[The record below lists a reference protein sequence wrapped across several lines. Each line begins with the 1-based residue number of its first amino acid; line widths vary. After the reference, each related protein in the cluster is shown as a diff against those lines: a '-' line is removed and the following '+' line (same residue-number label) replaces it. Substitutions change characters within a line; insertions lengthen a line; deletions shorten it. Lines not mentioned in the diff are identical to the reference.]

1 MYYLFYTILLLIE
14 ITQETVLNWFNIEA
28 PLDQKIS
35 EYRDLYGLLP
45 TEDSPY
51 IQELQQNY
59 QSSSVFSLD
68 TLRLIIEGYWE
79 KIRDTGLGLSEID
92 DLIVLIILIRLI
104 VLVVRYNIFTS
115 FVITSISVVAGYLWY
130 STFVSTLFVYE
141 NALYK
146 NALTFRL
153 GVDANQIRRMMQAK
167 VRSSEYEIRLTNP
180 IGVLVYGLGT
190 GSLYEGHR
198 IDPLSMIVSN
208 IPNNFPKHDWI
219 EGTYYL
225 WYRKIIPTTMRAI
238 LDFVDAFTSYAIY
251 TVITRVNKRYCP
263 YLIRW
268 HWTLIILLKFFEP
281 YFTYLISR
289 INDYSL
295 NIVYPALLEA
305 QEYGINFTRTNFELT
320 FLNYICFTIIIIHLT
335 FLLFAMLHAL
345 CGQYFY
351 IPFITENVE
360 LHIGE
365 RNKLDKYSGGYTAWQ
380 DEKLRPGAQFRPK
393 LWYGWF
399 GRGTKSD
406 SDIVATIVRYTVKI
420 ITVPFINIWKLIR
433 KNVE

>member
-1 MYYLFYTILLLIE
+1 MYYLFYTILLLNE
-14 ITQETVLNWFNIEA
+14 ITQKTVLKWFPIEGV
-28 PLDQKIS
+28 LNQKTN
-35 EYRDLYGLLP
+35 EFPNLYELLS
-45 TEDSPY
+45 TESTTY
-51 IQELQQNY
+51 IHELQQNRL
-59 QSSSVFSLD
+59 SSFTFFWD
-68 TLRLIIEGYWE
+68 TLRFFLEEYWE
-79 KIRDTGLGLSEID
+79 KIRTTGLGLSEID
-92 DLIVLIILIRLI
+92 NIIVLIIIIRFI
-104 VLVVRYNIFTS
+104 VLSFRYNIFTS
-115 FVITSISVVAGYLWY
+115 FLITTISIVTGYLWY
-130 STFVSTLFVYE
+130 STFISTLFVYE

-153 GVDANQIRRMMQAK
+153 GVDANQIRRIMQAK
-167 VRSSEYEIRLTNP
+167 IRSSDYEISLTNP
-180 IGVLVYGLGT
+180 IGVLLYAFDK
-190 GSLYEGHR
+190 GSIHEGHR
-198 IDPLSMIVSN
+198 IDPLSMVISN
-208 IPNNFPKHDWI
+208 ISSNFPKHGWI

-281 YFTYLISR
+281 YFTYLIYR
-289 INDYSL
+289 INDYSM
-295 NIVYPALLEA
+295 NIVYPAILEA
-305 QEYGINFTRTNFELT
+305 QEYGLNPTRISFELT
-320 FLNYICFTIIIIHLT
+320 FLNYICFAIIIIHLA

-380 DEKLRPGAQFRPK
+380 DDKLRPGAQFRPK

-399 GRGTKSD
+399 GKGTKND
-406 SDIVATIVRYTVKI
+406 SDIIFSIVQYIIKI
-420 ITVPFINIWKLIR
+420 ITVPFISIWKFIR
-433 KNVE
+433 KNSN

>member
-1 MYYLFYTILLLIE
+1 ME
-14 ITQETVLNWFNIEA
+14 ITQETILNWFNIQA
-28 PLDQKIS
+28 PSDQRIS
-35 EYRDLYGLLP
+35 EYNDLYKLGTL
-45 TEDSPY
+45 ENYFSID
-51 IQELQQNY
+51 ELRQNY
-59 QSSSVFSLD
+59 ESSSAFSLD
-68 TLRLIIEGYWE
+68 TLRLIITGYWE
-79 KIRDTGLGLSEID
+79 KVRDTGLGLSEID
-92 DLIVLIILIRLI
+92 DLIVLIVLIRLI
-104 VLVVRYNIFTS
+104 ILAFRYNIFTS
-115 FVITSISVVAGYLWY
+115 FVITFISVIAGYLWY

-153 GVDANQIRRMMQAK
+153 GVDANQIRRIMQAK
-167 VRSSEYEIRLTNP
+167 VRSSEYNIRLSNP
-180 IGVLVYGLGT
+180 IGVLIYSLGN
-190 GSLYEGHR
+190 GSIYEGHR
-198 IDPLSMIVSN
+198 IDPISMIVSN
-208 IPNNFPKHDWI
+208 IPKNFPKYDWI

-225 WYRKIIPTTMRAI
+225 FYRKIIPTTMRAI

-281 YFTYLISR
+281 YFTYLIYR

-295 NIVYPALLEA
+295 NIVYPVLLES
-305 QEYGINFTRTNFELT
+305 QEYGINLTRINFELI
-320 FLNYICFTIIIIHLT
+320 FLQYICFTIIIIHLT
-335 FLLFAMLHAL
+335 FLLFSMLHAL

-365 RNKLDKYSGGYTAWQ
+365 RNKLDKYSGGYTSWQ
-380 DEKLRPGAQFRPK
+380 DEKLRLGAQFRPK

-399 GRGTKSD
+399 GRGTKKE
-406 SDIVATIVRYTVKI
+406 SDIFY
-420 ITVPFINIWKLIR
+420 NLIR
-433 KNVE
+433 YAIKIVTFPFLSIWELIKRNNE

>member
-1 MYYLFYTILLLIE
+1 MYYLSYTILLLIE

-28 PLDQKIS
+28 PLNQKIM
-35 EYRDLYGLLP
+35 EDHDLYGLVP
-45 TEDSPY
+45 TDDFSY
-51 IQELQQNY
+51 LQELQQNY

-68 TLRLIIEGYWE
+68 TLRLIIEGSWE

-92 DLIVLIILIRLI
+92 DLIILIILIRFI
-104 VLVVRYNIFTS
+104 VLVVRYNIFTR
-115 FVITSISVVAGYLWY
+115 FVITSISVGAGDLWY

-146 NALTFRL
+146 NTLTFRL

-180 IGVLVYGLGT
+180 MGILIYGLGT
-190 GSLYEGHR
+190 GSVYEGHR
-198 IDPLSMIVSN
+198 IDPFSMIVSS
-208 IPNNFPKHDWI
+208 IPINFPKHDWI

-225 WYRKIIPTTMRAI
+225 WYRKIIPTTVRAI
-238 LDFVDAFTSYAIY
+238 LDFIDAFTSYGIY
-251 TVITRVNKRYCP
+251 TVLTRVNKRYCP

-281 YFTYLISR
+281 YFTALISR

-305 QEYGINFTRTNFELT
+305 QEYGIQFSQKEFESA

-335 FLLFAMLHAL
+335 FLLFGMLHAL
-345 CGQYFY
+345 FGQYFY
-351 IPFITENVE
+351 LPFITENVE

-365 RNKLDKYSGGYTAWQ
+365 RNKLDIYSGGYTAWQ
-380 DEKLRPGAQFRPK
+380 DEKLRPGVQFRPK

-399 GRGTKSD
+399 GRGTKNN
-406 SDIVATIVRYTVKI
+406 SDIVSNIVRYIVKI
-420 ITVPFINIWKLIR
+420 IIIPFINIWKLIR
-433 KNVE
+433 KNAD